1 MSSELQKLLE
11 GSIDSQNSTSQRQ
24 PDRYPK
30 CRFLYA
36 LVLSTWKNP
45 DDVSPDIYM
54 PSTLVLDCA

>member
-1 MSSELQKLLE
+1 MSSQLHKLLE
-11 GSIDSQNSTSQRQ
+11 GGIDSQDSTSQRQ

-36 LVLSTWKNP
+36 LVLSIGKKPN
-45 DDVSPDIYM
+45 DLSPDIYT